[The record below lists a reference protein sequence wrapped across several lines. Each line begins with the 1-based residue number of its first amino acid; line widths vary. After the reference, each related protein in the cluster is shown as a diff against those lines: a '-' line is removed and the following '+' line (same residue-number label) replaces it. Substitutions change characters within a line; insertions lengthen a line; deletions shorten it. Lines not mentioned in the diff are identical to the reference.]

1 MYSYRQ
7 QFQLLFISL
16 LFLIF
21 TLSCESNSPAI
32 TNDQFTLTKVEEI
45 AFELDSVTSFL
56 TNDVG
61 IFPFDSQAFYFFNR
75 DFEQVLLYDWE
86 SKKLKE
92 KIQFAADPRNNLRG
106 IIGIDFLS
114 KDTLLIFHD
123 PLVIT
128 TLDVVNNNVIRRARA
143 NVPLKDNRYEQ
154 YYHGAGSSYR
164 PIRKGDK
171 ILFKVRPLQN
181 RMVQNGK
188 EAELTELPILM
199 EVNYKTGDVSFVDVF
214 YPKSIQGLEKRTD
227 ASRAFMHQMGD
238 QILIGFTHDP
248 IIYSLALND
257 YRLLAEGNP
266 TTKYEVDFQKVK
278 DAIFTSTPQEI
289 RYEEINTYKYRS
301 ILHDPY
307 RKVIYRQVAH
317 PALNN
322 EIGKLF
328 KNSSEMA
335 IPFSIMIMDENLN
348 KIGEVDIPNSEYYFS
363 NLWFVTEE
371 GLYLSS
377 NNLANPNMD
386 EDYLS
391 FDLFKLEPLQ

>member
-1 MYSYRQ
+1 MRKA
-7 QFQLLFISL
+7 FFILYFSL
-16 LFLIF
+16 ASITVAIFCNACEPNENIESIDKF
-21 TLSCESNSPAI
+21 TLIKA
-32 TNDQFTLTKVEEI
+32 DKI
-45 AFELDSVTSFL
+45 AFELDSVSSFV
-56 TNDVG
+56 TDDVG
-61 IFPFDSQAFYFFNR
+61 LVPFDSQTFYFFNNHF
-75 DFEQVLLYDWE
+75 DQVLLYDWE

-92 KIQFAADPRNNLRG
+92 KIQFTADPRNNLRG
-106 IIGIDFLS
+106 TIGFNFLNKS
-114 KDTLLIFHD
+114 TILIFHD
-123 PLVIT
+123 PLILT
-128 TLDVVNNNVIRRARA
+128 TFNAVNKTLIRQVRAS
-143 NVPLKDNRYEQ
+143 VPLKDNRYEL
-154 YYHGAGSSYR
+154 YYPEVGSSFK
-164 PIRKGDK
+164 PIFKGDK
-171 ILFKVRPLQN
+171 VLFKVRPLQN

-199 EVNYKTGDVSFVDVF
+199 EVNYKTGEVSFVDVF

-248 IIYSLALND
+248 IIYSLALDD

-266 TTKYEVDFQKVK
+266 KTKYEVDFQKVR

-307 RKVIYRQVAH
+307 RKVVYRQVAH
-317 PALNN
+317 QALNN

-328 KNSSEMA
+328 KNYSEMA

-363 NLWFVTEE
+363 NLWFVTKE

-377 NNLANPNMD
+377 NNLANPHMD

>member
-1 MYSYRQ
+1 MIKAFRKCNSM
-7 QFQLLFISL
+7 FTW
-16 LFLIF
+16 LIICIACIA
-21 TLSCESNSPAI
+21 CEPSI
-32 TNDQFTLTKVEEI
+32 QKVGLEKFTLTKSGEI
-45 AFELDSVTSFL
+45 RFELDSVSSFVS
-56 TNDVG
+56 NDVG
-61 IFPFDSQAFYFFNR
+61 LVRYDSQSFYLFDNNFSQIL
-75 DFEQVLLYDWE
+75 FYDWE

-92 KIQFAADPRNNLRG
+92 KIQFTADLRNNLLG

-114 KDTLLIFHD
+114 RDTLLIFHD

-128 TLDVVNNNVIRRARA
+128 TLDVANNNVISRARA
-143 NVPLKDNRYEQ
+143 NVPLMDNRYEQ

-199 EVNYKTGDVSFVDVF
+199 EVDYKTGEVSFVDVF

-248 IIYSLALND
+248 IIYSLALDD

-266 TTKYEVDFQKVK
+266 KTKYEVDFQKVR

-307 RKVIYRQVAH
+307 RKVVYRQVAH
-317 PALNN
+317 QALNN

-328 KNSSEMA
+328 KNYSEMA

-363 NLWFVTEE
+363 NLWFVTKE

-377 NNLANPNMD
+377 NNLANPHMD